1 MKKDKKLS
9 DKIHVKK
16 ALIVFPIVLVLVGTI
31 LIGAFSP
38 LLMSEGNV
46 DQSNATAEQLD
57 LEDLIKDDKALN
69 IIDIHENLDN
79 YIDKDVELEGFFMK
93 FDENTDVFGV
103 EVPLGEGNIT
113 PISLSYDLKDKE
125 MIKDIKETD
134 LVKASG
140 TISSFDEIHKEEGE
154 EDHTHTQPRFNIEN
168 IEIVR

>member
-9 DKIHVKK
+9 NKIHVKK

-93 FDENTDVFGV
+93 FDENTDVLYLV
-103 EVPLGEGNIT
+103 
-113 PISLSYDLKDKE
+113 LK
-125 MIKDIKETD
+125 
-134 LVKASG
+134 
-140 TISSFDEIHKEEGE
+140 F
-154 EDHTHTQPRFNIEN
+154 P
-168 IEIVR
+168 